1 MIRTLVVDDDFRV
14 AAIHAAYVNK
24 IDGFEVIAEA
34 HTAAEAV
41 SAVDRLRPDLMLL
54 DLYLPD
60 EHGLKLVGQLRE
72 GHPPVDVIVI
82 TAAKDADSVRA
93 AMQGGALHYLLKPF
107 SFPALR
113 DKLLSYAQMRS
124 RLDSLHQPD
133 QRNVDRVFGALRAPD
148 QLAGAK
154 GRSPHTLEA
163 VERLLASGGQEM
175 SAAEVAVVTGM
186 SRATAQ
192 RYLSHLHE
200 MGRVE
205 IRLRYGSGGRPE
217 HRYRWARAGQPH

>member
-1 MIRTLVVDDDFRV
+1 MGARRTVCRAGAL
-14 AAIHAAYVNK
+14 
-24 IDGFEVIAEA
+24 A
-34 HTAAEAV
+34 HHGPRR
-41 SAVDRLRPDLMLL
+41 DRTD
-54 DLYLPD
+54 
-60 EHGLKLVGQLRE
+60 
-72 GHPPVDVIVI
+72 PPADVIVI
-82 TAAKDADSVRA
+82 SAAKDADSVRA

-113 DKLLSYAQMRS
+113 DKLLSYAQMRA
-124 RLDSLHQPD
+124 RLDALHQPD

-163 VERLLASGGQEM
+163 VERLLATGGQEL
-175 SAAEVAVVTGM
+175 SAAEVAEMTGM

-200 MGRVE
+200 IGHVE

-217 HRYRWARAGQPH
+217 HRYRWCQSAER

>member
-1 MIRTLVVDDDFRV
+1 VLTVVGNLIDNAIDAAAQAPEPRWVELTIV
-14 AAIHAAYVNK
+14 AVEH
-24 IDGFEVIAEA
+24 
-34 HTAAEAV
+34 
-41 SAVDRLRPDLMLL
+41 DLL
-54 DLYLPD
+54 
-60 EHGLKLVGQLRE
+60 
-72 GHPPVDVIVI
+72 
-82 TAAKDADSVRA
+82 

-124 RLDSLHQPD
+124 RLDALHEPG
-133 QRNVDRVFGALRAPD
+133 QRNVDPVFGALRAPD

-163 VERLLASGGQEM
+163 VERLLVSGGQEM
-175 SAAEVAVVTGM
+175 SATEVAEVTGM

-192 RYLSHLHE
+192 RYLSHLAE
-200 MGRVE
+200 IGRVE

-217 HRYRWARAGQPH
+217 HGYRWSSTGQP